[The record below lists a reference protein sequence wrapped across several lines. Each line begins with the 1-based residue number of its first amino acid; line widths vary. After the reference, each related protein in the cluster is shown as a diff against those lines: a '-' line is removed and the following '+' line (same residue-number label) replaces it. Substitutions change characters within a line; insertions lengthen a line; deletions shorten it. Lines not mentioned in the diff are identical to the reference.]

1 VTARLHS
8 HNPHSVDRPTPDL
21 NRSGAAVDPYGV
33 DASAYALVHGVR
45 STRGALASWRAR
57 PSIVL
62 RPWFAGSLAV
72 ASLLLL
78 TIWIVAVVKSGTH
91 GPVSLTRPPFV
102 VGGPADLARIVGHNL
117 LVLALHAMACVAGFI
132 AGSSLPLQA
141 EQHTGFVRVLHERGK
156 PIAIGFVM
164 CAITFSLSWQTYA
177 LGTALAHV
185 SASAHVSTTLLLLGL
200 LPHALPELVA
210 LFLPLSAWMVAS
222 RRKEWDRLLAATF
235 VTVGVAVPMLLL
247 TGLWEVFVAPHV
259 LTAIFGHALTT
270 H

>member
-1 VTARLHS
+1 M
-8 HNPHSVDRPTPDL
+8 
-21 NRSGAAVDPYGV
+21 
-33 DASAYALVHGVR
+33 
-45 STRGALASWRAR
+45 
-57 PSIVL
+57 VL
-62 RPWFAGSLAV
+62 RAWFAGSLTV
-72 ASLLLL
+72 AGLLLL
-78 TIWIVAVVKSGTH
+78 TIWIVAAVKTGTR
-91 GPVSLTRPPFV
+91 GPVSLARPPFV
-102 VGGPADLARIVGHNL
+102 VGGPADFARIVSHNL

-141 EQHTGFVRVLHERGK
+141 QQRTGFMRLLHERGK
-156 PIAIGFVM
+156 PMAIGFVM

-185 SASAHVSTTLLLLGL
+185 SASAHVSTTLLLVGL

-235 VTVGVAVPMLLL
+235 LTVGVAIPMLVL

-259 LTAIFGHALTT
+259 LEAIFGHVLTR

>member
-1 VTARLHS
+1 M
-8 HNPHSVDRPTPDL
+8 
-21 NRSGAAVDPYGV
+21 
-33 DASAYALVHGVR
+33 
-45 STRGALASWRAR
+45 
-57 PSIVL
+57 VL
-62 RPWFAGSLAV
+62 RAWFAGSLAV
-72 ASLLLL
+72 AGLLLL
-78 TIWIVAVVKSGTH
+78 TIWAVAAVKSGTR
-91 GPVSLTRPPFV
+91 GPVSLARPPFV
-102 VGGPADLARIVGHNL
+102 VGGLGDVARIVSHNM

-141 EQHTGFVRVLHERGK
+141 EQHTGFVRVVHERGK

-185 SASAHVSTTLLLLGL
+185 SSSAHAPTALLLVGL

-222 RRKEWDRLLAATF
+222 RRKEWDLLLAATF
-235 VTVGVAVPMLLL
+235 VTVGVAIPILVL

-259 LTAIFGHALTT
+259 LTAIFGHGLKS

>member
-1 VTARLHS
+1 V
-8 HNPHSVDRPTPDL
+8 
-21 NRSGAAVDPYGV
+21 AA
-33 DASAYALVHGVR
+33 DALVMDGSAYAFAHGVR
-45 STRGALASWRAR
+45 HTRETLHQWQHSPGRVVGRWVLGAALAAAGLLAA
-57 PSIVL
+57 VL
-62 RPWFAGSLAV
+62 LV
-72 ASLLLL
+72 ASLDTGYARYLDLQ
-78 TIWIVAVVKSGTH
+78 
-91 GPVSLTRPPFV
+91 PPFS
-102 VGGPADLARIVGHNL
+102 VGGIGDVLHVLRSNL
-117 LVLALHAMACVAGFI
+117 LVLALHGMACVAGFI

-185 SASAHVSTTLLLLGL
+185 SASAHVSTTLLLVGL

-235 VTVGVAVPMLLL
+235 VTVGVAVPMLVL

-259 LTAIFGHALTT
+259 LTAIFGHGLKT